1 MKFLLATRLQQDETP
16 GTVTV
21 EMNKIRF
28 PYVPENFPRSF
39 TRAAREFCPHS
50 GDGSVRLHRTSR
62 YVHCQGTISSWLM
75 GCLIR

>member
-39 TRAAREFCPHS
+39 TRAAREFCPHMAT
-50 GDGSVRLHRTSR
+50 GPCGYIGHHDTSIAKGQF
-62 YVHCQGTISSWLM
+62 HHG
-75 GCLIR
+75 